1 MHNPAR
7 EESEFIFF
15 KITTVI
21 NFKVRK
27 KRKEKEEEEMENVL
41 EKDPVGMESKSITS

>member
-21 NFKVRK
+21 NCKEEE
-27 KRKEKEEEEMENVL
+27 KEKEEEEMENVL
-41 EKDPVGMESKSITS
+41 EKDPVGMESKSITR